1 MLDLNIFKID
11 FQNLVKLS
19 QKGRIVSVYRRM
31 NKEAEKLAN
40 KEFDLFLRQEAI
52 IKRGSDVKTWFE
64 LIMKYRKDRID
75 FHMNEMKKLLD
86 KALEA
91 ELKKK

>member
-1 MLDLNIFKID
+1 MPDLNIFKID

-31 NKEAEKLAN
+31 YKEAEKLSN

-52 IKRGSDVKTWFE
+52 IKRESDVKTSFE

-75 FHMNEMKKLLD
+75 FHMN
-86 KALEA
+86 
-91 ELKKK
+91 

>member
-1 MLDLNIFKID
+1 MSDLNIFKID

-19 QKGRIVSVYRRM
+19 QKGRIISVYRRM
-31 NKEAEKLAN
+31 YKEAEKLAN

-52 IKRGSDVKTWFE
+52 IKRESDVKTWFE

-75 FHMNEMKKLLD
+75 FHIN
-86 KALEA
+86 
-91 ELKKK
+91 

>member
-1 MLDLNIFKID
+1 MLNLNIFNIN

-19 QKGRIVSVYRRM
+19 QKGRIISVYRRM
-31 NKEAEKLAN
+31 YKEAEKLAN

-52 IKRGSDVKTWFE
+52 LKRGSDVKTWFE
-64 LIMKYRKDRID
+64 SIMKYRKDRID

>member
-1 MLDLNIFKID
+1 MPDLNIFKID

-31 NKEAEKLAN
+31 YKEAEKLSN

-52 IKRGSDVKTWFE
+52 IKRESDVKTWFE

-75 FHMNEMKKLLD
+75 FHMN
-86 KALEA
+86 
-91 ELKKK
+91 

>member
-1 MLDLNIFKID
+1 MPDLNIFKID

-19 QKGRIVSVYRRM
+19 QKGRIISVYRRM
-31 NKEAEKLAN
+31 YKEAEKLSN

-52 IKRGSDVKTWFE
+52 IKRESDVKTWFE

-75 FHMNEMKKLLD
+75 FHMN
-86 KALEA
+86 
-91 ELKKK
+91 

>member
-1 MLDLNIFKID
+1 MLNLNIFNIN

-19 QKGRIVSVYRRM
+19 QKGRIISVYRRM
-31 NKEAEKLAN
+31 HKEAEKLAN

-52 IKRGSDVKTWFE
+52 LKRGSDVKTWFE
-64 LIMKYRKDRID
+64 SIMKYRKDRID